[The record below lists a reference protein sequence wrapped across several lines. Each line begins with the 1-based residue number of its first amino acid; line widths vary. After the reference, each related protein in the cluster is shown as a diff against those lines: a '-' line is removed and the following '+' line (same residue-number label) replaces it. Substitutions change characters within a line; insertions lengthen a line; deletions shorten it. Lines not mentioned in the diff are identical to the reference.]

1 MSTRHTKSSKNIV
14 PKLDLRNLGSNSAP
28 NSNRSEKKDNFSHKG
43 CNSISKLN
51 DIDPKYLAWKR
62 RKEYKPSKSSKK
74 MPLRMTKSLTV
85 DNNLCYPIVEG
96 RETSYDDN
104 TDNHNE
110 ITNIYDNDELSE
122 LDQLVIDTSLN
133 ISNKLCLAAKQ
144 VVAQTAVKF
153 PVDGELMENM
163 ETLCYVLDDTQHSSD
178 TTSSQL
184 AGLLRNMKKMEQAIN
199 LTETIIN
206 SKQ

>member
-1 MSTRHTKSSKNIV
+1 
-14 PKLDLRNLGSNSAP
+14 
-28 NSNRSEKKDNFSHKG
+28 
-43 CNSISKLN
+43 
-51 DIDPKYLAWKR
+51 
-62 RKEYKPSKSSKK
+62 

-85 DNNLCYPIVEG
+85 DNNLCYPIVED